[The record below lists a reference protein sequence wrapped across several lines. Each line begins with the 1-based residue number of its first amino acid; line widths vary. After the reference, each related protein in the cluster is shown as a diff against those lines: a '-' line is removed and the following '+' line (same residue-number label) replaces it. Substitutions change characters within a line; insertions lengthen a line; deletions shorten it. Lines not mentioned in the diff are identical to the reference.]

1 MYRLR
6 AELLGDIDRVF
17 WGNQQ
22 HFFYF
27 TLNWNMKKLEIP
39 LRFVNVKRIVS
50 RALLA
55 KLSHLLA

>member
-1 MYRLR
+1 MESFMYRLR

-27 TLNWNMKKLEIP
+27 TLNWEYEEARDTIG
-39 LRFVNVKRIVS
+39 IV
-50 RALLA
+50 
-55 KLSHLLA
+55 

>member
-1 MYRLR
+1 MESFMYRLR

-27 TLNWNMKKLEIP
+27 TLNW
-39 LRFVNVKRIVS
+39 
-50 RALLA
+50 
-55 KLSHLLA
+55 